1 MDKSEITKNVMKNTA
16 NMVLQ
21 DALDILDAD
30 DGRSFEEKRDAV
42 IKRLTQ
48 KGDKELS
55 RLLVERAIAD
65 KTGAEIKADF
75 WQSGTVIP
83 VDDSIFL
90 KHVDPKDRDIFLTIQ
105 KASPLVQSMDDKAP
119 FLDLVWREHNEDKCL
134 MLSIVKDGD
143 YIGYC
148 GIKNTAQPVW
158 EIAIELLPEWT
169 RHGIG
174 YVALSAMLNEMAS
187 RLGVTKYIVR
197 IEPTNLASQKLFEKL
212 GAKPSG
218 ITDLWFQEQ
227 TTIEKCEEAGL
238 HLIDDNMIEVA
249 KKFHVEPRKLLSH
262 VLEYELIW
270 SGKEGEVNTRPPV
283 APM

>member
-1 MDKSEITKNVMKNTA
+1 MNKSEITNNVMKNTA

-21 DALDILDAD
+21 DALNILEAD
-30 DGRSFEEKRDAV
+30 DGKSFDEKRDAV
-42 IKRLTQ
+42 IKLLTQ
-48 KGDKELS
+48 KGDTELS
-55 RLLVERAIAD
+55 RLLSERTIAD
-65 KTGAEIKADF
+65 KTGVEIKTDF
-75 WQSGTVIP
+75 WKSGTIIP
-83 VDDSIFL
+83 AGDTVYLRPVESN
-90 KHVDPKDRDIFLTIQ
+90 DRDSFLTIQ
-105 KASPLVQSMDDKAP
+105 RASPLVQSMEDKDS

-134 MLSIVKDGD
+134 MLSIVKDGE

-148 GIKNTAQPVW
+148 GIKNIAQPVW

-174 YVALSAMLNEMAS
+174 YVTLSAMLNEMKS

-197 IEPTNLASQKLFEKL
+197 IEPANLASQKLFEKL
-212 GAKPSG
+212 GARPCG
-218 ITDLWFQEQ
+218 IADLWFQEE
-227 TTIEKCEEAGL
+227 TTIKRCEESGL

-270 SGKEGEVNTRPPV
+270 DRKEDADGSV
-283 APM
+283 

>member
-90 KHVDPKDRDIFLTIQ
+90 RHVDPKDRDIFLTIQ

-134 MLSIVKDGD
+134 MLSRWRLHWVLWNQEYRSARMGNRHRTAARVDTAWD
-143 YIGYC
+143 WVC
-148 GIKNTAQPVW
+148 GSLRYAQ
-158 EIAIELLPEWT
+158 
-169 RHGIG
+169 
-174 YVALSAMLNEMAS
+174 
-187 RLGVTKYIVR
+187 
-197 IEPTNLASQKLFEKL
+197 
-212 GAKPSG
+212 
-218 ITDLWFQEQ
+218 
-227 TTIEKCEEAGL
+227 
-238 HLIDDNMIEVA
+238 
-249 KKFHVEPRKLLSH
+249 
-262 VLEYELIW
+262 
-270 SGKEGEVNTRPPV
+270 
-283 APM
+283 